1 MKLFKISWEEK
12 KVQLIYLMLLWL
24 GLSAVFSMIFLKDY
38 PVTPILGKEIVMDE
52 ISERKSVAA
61 EYSLNMRHVDSLRL
75 HLEAFN
81 PEIRQ
86 ISLEN
91 RIQQELEEIKQ
102 AYQNKKDH
110 SSYKIYMQ
118 VADYYSMLF
127 YDKQAISNAVSNAG
141 FLKKNLEDCEIGFQQ
156 AQNNINLQEALKNNT
171 RIP

>member
-1 MKLFKISWEEK
+1 MKLFKTSWEEK
-12 KVQLIYLMLLWL
+12 KIQMVYLTLLWL

-38 PVTPILGKEIVMDE
+38 QTTPVLGKEIVLEE
-52 ISERKSVAA
+52 ITKRKSMAA
-61 EYSLNMRHVDSLRL
+61 EYKLNLRHVDSLRI
-75 HLEAFN
+75 HLEVFD

-110 SSYKIYMQ
+110 SSYKIFMQ
-118 VADYYSMLF
+118 TADYYSMLF